1 MPAVKGKH
9 NKNKKKRVSVPI
21 KKGRKPSYIIP
32 DWLHWLITAA
42 ILVILSIAAY
52 YVFLRPYVF
61 RLKPCRGTKE
71 YGVCLPSGF
80 LCYGIDVSHH
90 QGKIDW
96 ARVAES
102 SAESGYP
109 IRFVIM
115 KATESDTFTDPDYQV
130 NITNARNAGLVC
142 GVYHF
147 YDPGTSGGL
156 VI

>member
-61 RLKPCRGTKE
+61 RLKP
-71 YGVCLPSGF
+71 
-80 LCYGIDVSHH
+80 VSHH

-102 SAESGYP
+102 SAESG
-109 IRFVIM
+109 
-115 KATESDTFTDPDYQV
+115 
-130 NITNARNAGLVC
+130 
-142 GVYHF
+142 
-147 YDPGTSGGL
+147 
-156 VI
+156 